1 MNPEQNRLAEAL
13 ATELLHQLRAPDP
26 ARRGA
31 GLALARQALGLGLAA
46 KAVPLLAALNEAAP
60 TDAEVALLHGVA
72 LRREQRFAEAAAVFA
87 NALAAGASDPALQ
100 QGLAQTRYELGEPA
114 AALFAVAQASN
125 PANLD
130 LLRGR
135 ASAMAAE
142 GDRTGAEALLEAALV
157 ANPGWLEGHKA
168 LSVLRWTSGEQARFA
183 ESYAA
188 AAKALPG
195 NAELWLAW
203 FRALAQTRDWT
214 GSRAVLDRAEAAL
227 GRSPATLVSRL
238 FVASEAGEG
247 AETERL
253 LADTA
258 SLQGETINLIRV
270 RHALRNGA
278 PDRAEAVC
286 LPQLITP
293 SAPLFWPY
301 ISLAW
306 RMQSDARAQWLDR
319 PEQFISPC
327 RVDLNAAQLAELADL
342 LRQLHTMERP
352 YVEQSVRGGTQ
363 TDRSVIQ
370 RHEPIIQLTK
380 ARWLDAIRG
389 YVDALPPFEQGHPLL
404 GQPRGHL
411 LVEGSWS
418 VRLLRQ
424 GYNVPHNHPVGWLS
438 TAFYIALPSPEQL
451 GPAPAGHIAFGTAPE
466 ELGLDLP
473 AYSTLAPE
481 VGVSAVFPST
491 LWHRTMPFDDG
502 ERLVLALDVRRP
514 AY

>member
-1 MNPEQNRLAEAL
+1 MKPEQSRIAAAL
-13 ATELLHQLRAPDP
+13 AAELLHQLRALDP
-26 ARRGA
+26 ARREA
-31 GLALARQALGLGLAA
+31 GLALARQALGLGLAN
-46 KAVPLLAALNEAAP
+46 KAVPLLAVMAKAAP
-60 TDAEVALLHGVA
+60 ADAELALLHGVA
-72 LRREQRFAEAAAVFA
+72 LRREQRFVDAAAVFA
-87 NALAAGASDPALQ
+87 GALAAGASDPALRE
-100 QGLAQTRYELGEPA
+100 GLAQTRYELGQTA
-114 AALFAVAQASN
+114 AALFAEAQSAN
-125 PANLD
+125 PGNLD

-142 GDRTGAEALLEAALV
+142 GDRAGAEALLEAALA
-157 ANPGWLEGHKA
+157 ANPGWLDGHKA
-168 LSVLRWTSGEQARFA
+168 LSVLRWTSGDQARFA

-188 AAKALPG
+188 AVTVQPA

-203 FRALAQTRDWT
+203 FRALAQTRDWA

-227 GRSPATLVSRL
+227 GSTPATLVSRL

-253 LADTA
+253 LTETADI
-258 SLQGETINLIRV
+258 QGETINLIRV
-270 RHALRNGA
+270 RHALRSGA
-278 PDRAEAVC
+278 PDRAEAIC

-306 RMQSDARAQWLDR
+306 RVQSDARAKWLDR
-319 PEQFISPC
+319 PEQFIRPC
-327 RVDLNAAQLAELADL
+327 RVDLTPDELAELAAL

-370 RHEPIIQLTK
+370 RHDPIMLLAK
-380 ARWLDAIRG
+380 ARWLGSIRG

-411 LVEGSWS
+411 LAQGSWS

-438 TAFYIALPSPEQL
+438 TAFYIALPSPDQL
-451 GPAPAGHIAFGTAPE
+451 GPAPSGHIAFGTPPE

-491 LWHRTMPFDDG
+491 MWHRTMPFEDG
-502 ERLVLALDVRRP
+502 ERLVLALDVARP